1 MIGLGQGKPLALGL
15 LLVCLAGEILGA
27 APAGAEPGA
36 VRLLV
41 SLTTGDE
48 WGLVLPL
55 APAAQLVQWQG
66 RMFVLVGLYPTAAEA
81 RRAGLRV
88 QDRLRLPFV
97 IDAPPVEPPPSRRAE
112 ALGGPLRLEDLRS
125 RPALGGPSLP

>member
-1 MIGLGQGKPLALGL
+1 MIRLGVGRSRGLGL
-15 LLVCLAGEILGA
+15 LLVYLAGGILGG
-27 APAGAEPGA
+27 APAGAEHGA

-48 WGLVLPL
+48 WGQVLPL

-66 RMFVLVGLYPTAAEA
+66 RMFVLVGHYPTAAEA
-81 RRAGLRV
+81 RRAGRRV

-97 IDAPPVEPPPSRRAE
+97 IDAPPVEAPLSRQAE
-112 ALGGPLRLEDLRS
+112 ALGGPLRLEDLRY
-125 RPALGGPSLP
+125 RPAPGGLSLP